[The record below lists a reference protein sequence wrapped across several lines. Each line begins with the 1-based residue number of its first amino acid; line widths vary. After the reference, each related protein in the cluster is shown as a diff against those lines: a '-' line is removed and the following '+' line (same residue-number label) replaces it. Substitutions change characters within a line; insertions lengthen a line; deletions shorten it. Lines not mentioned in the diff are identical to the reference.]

1 MVRSPQ
7 ATQLGFHLAW
17 LFIVLVSVVDG
28 YLVWMYRDV
37 IGWTERNP
45 VGVALLSM
53 ADGHVWLLLSVKL
66 AGTVLAA
73 SWLMV
78 LYHRHPQRGWLIVFG
93 VFLFQLGLLLYLN
106 QGDQTTAPRS
116 CCQFHASPRLC
127 GSACDNQ
134 LLNLGKES
142 ARSTYT
148 AYGTIRTSGVTIL

>member
-1 MVRSPQ
+1 MVWTSQP
-7 ATQLGFHLAW
+7 TQLWFRLAW
-17 LFIVLVSVVDG
+17 LFIVFVSVVDG

-37 IGWTERNP
+37 IGWTEENP

-78 LYHRHPQRGWLIVFG
+78 LYHRHPRQGWLIVIG

-106 QGDQTTAPRS
+106 QG
-116 CCQFHASPRLC
+116 
-127 GSACDNQ
+127 
-134 LLNLGKES
+134 
-142 ARSTYT
+142 
-148 AYGTIRTSGVTIL
+148 